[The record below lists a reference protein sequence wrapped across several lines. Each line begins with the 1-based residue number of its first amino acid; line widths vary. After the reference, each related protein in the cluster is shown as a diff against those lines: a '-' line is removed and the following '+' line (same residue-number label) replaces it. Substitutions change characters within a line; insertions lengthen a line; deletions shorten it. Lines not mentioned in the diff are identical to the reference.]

1 MMKKLLKKAVLAVL
15 SASMVGVLPIHAQE
29 NTEIKGEIEFYT
41 SQPDEDAAKLVEAYN
56 AIYPEVTVNVFR
68 SGTEEVISKL
78 KAEKES
84 GKVSADVLLLAD
96 AVTFESLKAEDMLL
110 EYKSKEAENI
120 APDFV
125 DPDGMYTGT
134 KVMTTGIV
142 YNTDMVESAPK
153 SWKDLT
159 TDSVKDQLVMPN
171 PLYSGAAAYNL
182 GIFTRT
188 ADFGWEFYEGMKA
201 MNPEVVKGNGGVMEA
216 VAGGQKAYG
225 MIVDYLAIRSKA
237 DGNPVEFV
245 YPEEGVPVITEPVA
259 ITKDTEEA
267 EIAQTFVDFILSEEC
282 QKLQAEL
289 GYAPIREGVEAPEG
303 LKSAKELS
311 AVLSA
316 DMKELLAG
324 REDDKAKFDELIS
337 AQ

>member
-1 MMKKLLKKAVLAVL
+1 M
-15 SASMVGVLPIHAQE
+15 
-29 NTEIKGEIEFYT
+29 
-41 SQPDEDAAKLVEAYN
+41 DAYN